1 MRYVIVNGFLLL
13 ALMPASAFGQTV
25 WAGLTTYGGSSY
37 DANFGMDI
45 MGDKIVQTLFS
56 TSYQVSSGTGTDFI
70 VMVNNPAGGSYW
82 ETLVGKPDTNEWAY
96 DVAFLTDGNAV
107 VAGVSCI
114 PNNGDPT
121 RCIYNGR
128 GFIIKLNQADGSIMW
143 SKMLTDAWGNADV
156 WLRIFDVEAT
166 SDGGFVVGGE
176 IEYSSYD
183 RDAFVAKFGSDGAL
197 QWSRI
202 YGTSRNQ
209 WINSVFETADGNIV
223 AIAPVFDEVWIG
235 KMDATNGSLLW
246 QRSYGRNTNGG
257 RVFFAWAYPTSDGG
271 FILAHEIEGSNGD
284 KDILFLKF
292 DSEGIMQ
299 SVSQIGT
306 TGGLD
311 DAGVDVVEGNNYYY
325 ITGLI
330 RRDPNTDIG
339 DLFIGYIDK
348 TTGKP
353 YIVRYILS
361 SSDEQGRAID
371 ISVTDTTEVPYVAGY
386 TNNSTWTAG
395 FYDGLLAADS
405 GTIDT
410 CYWRT
415 AVDTFFLTPSINVSL
430 GGWYVYSSSG
440 ILVNDATYPSLAIN
454 TANSVTCG
462 ILTPL
467 RTDERYQD
475 CRLSVE
481 LTRNMLTIKAKDGSD
496 IRFQL
501 LTPSGRTLL
510 SREYIGVS
518 HIREYLN
525 LKPGIYILR
534 VNETV
539 HKFVVR

>member
-1 MRYVIVNGFLLL
+1 MRYGIVNGLIILG
-13 ALMPASAFGQTV
+13 LMPAYAFGQTV
-25 WAGLTTYGGSSY
+25 WAGLTTYGGSSF

-56 TSYQVSSGTGTDFI
+56 TSYQVISGTGTDFI

-82 ETLVGKPDTNEWAY
+82 ETLVGKPDTNEWVY
-96 DVAFLTDGNAV
+96 DATFLADGNAIAV
-107 VAGVSCI
+107 GLSCI
-114 PNNGDPT
+114 PIDPVT
-121 RCIYNGR
+121 CTKKKPSL
-128 GFIIKLNQADGSIMW
+128 GFIIKLDRSSGNILW
-143 SKMLTDAWGNADV
+143 SKYLINNWGSSSG
-156 WLRIFDVEAT
+156 WIRILDVEAT
-166 SDGGFVVGGE
+166 SDGGFVIGGL
-176 IEYSSYD
+176 IEYYLD
-183 RDAFVAKFGSDGAL
+183 TDAFVAKFDSDGNL
-197 QWSRI
+197 QWNKI
-202 YGTSRNQ
+202 LGTYGDE
-209 WINSVFETADGNIV
+209 WINSVFQVADGHIV
-223 AIAPVFDEVWIG
+223 AIAPVNDEVWIG
-235 KMDATNGSLLW
+235 KLNINNGNLLW
-246 QRSYGRNTNGG
+246 QRSYGRNTNGDDIY
-257 RVFFAWAYPTSDGG
+257 FAWAYPTSDEG
-271 FILAHEIEGSNGD
+271 FILAHEIKGSNGD
-284 KDILFLKF
+284 KDILFIKF
-292 DSEGIMQ
+292 DSDGIMQ
-299 SVSQIGT
+299 YASQLGT

-311 DAGVDVVEGNNYYY
+311 DAGIDVVEGNKFYY

-330 RRDPNTDIG
+330 RHDTSTGVG
-339 DLFIGYIDK
+339 DLFIGYINK
-348 TTGKP
+348 STGKP

-371 ISVTDTTEVPYVAGY
+371 VSITDTTEVPYVAGY

-430 GGWYVYSSSG
+430 GRWTIYSSSN
-440 ILVNDATYPSLAIN
+440 ILVRNTTYPSIAIN

-501 LTPSGRTLL
+501 LTPSGRILL

-525 LKPGIYILR
+525 LKPGIYVLR
-534 VNETV
+534 VNDTV